1 MFVRVCVWV
10 FSHTNIG
17 IFNFVSNGCTL
28 SVPLHLYLYLFG
40 SRISPS
46 NRVEIYV
53 VALSVAKAKL
63 QAQSCKGLVPVVL
76 PTSLV
81 ALSSPPPRGCQALL
95 LFDSSTASLWLSLR
109 SLSLSLSVPV
119 LPFCRSHETRSCTAH
134 CLVAPPRLASIGSL
148 LIEQSPSIGDAYRV
162 SSHVSMCLCTGYRQT
177 IVPGTTSECL
187 LDSHSFSLSRPS
199 SLYRALVRHIA
210 VCTLWIII
218 LSFRPT
224 YIQYIF

>member
-1 MFVRVCVWV
+1 MHVICAPVFVFVSLWV
-10 FSHTNIG
+10 FN
-17 IFNFVSNGCTL
+17 C
-28 SVPLHLYLYLFG
+28 
-40 SRISPS
+40 PS
-46 NRVEIYV
+46 NRVRISV

-63 QAQSCKGLVPVVL
+63 QAQICKGLVPVVL
-76 PTSLV
+76 PTSVV
-81 ALSSPPPRGCQALL
+81 ALPHPVLPACQALL
-95 LFDSSTASLWLSLR
+95 LFDSSIASLWLSLR
-109 SLSLSLSVPV
+109 SLSLSLPV
-119 LPFCRSHETRSCTAH
+119 LPFSRSHETRSCSAH

-162 SSHVSMCLCTGYRQT
+162 SSHVSMCLSTGYRQT

-187 LDSHSFSLSRPS
+187 LDSHSLSRLS
-199 SLYRALVRHIA
+199 SHYRALVRHIA

>member
-10 FSHTNIG
+10 FSHSNIRV
-17 IFNFVSNGCTL
+17 FNFVSNGCTL

-40 SRISPS
+40 SRICPS
-46 NRVEIYV
+46 NRVEICV

-81 ALSSPPPRGCQALL
+81 ALSHPLVPARLFCSLTAALPPFGSHSA
-95 LFDSSTASLWLSLR
+95 
-109 SLSLSLSVPV
+109 LSLSLSVPV

-177 IVPGTTSECL
+177 IVPGTTSQCL
-187 LDSHSFSLSRPS
+187 LDSLSLSRPS

>member
-1 MFVRVCVWV
+1 M
-10 FSHTNIG
+10 
-17 IFNFVSNGCTL
+17 
-28 SVPLHLYLYLFG
+28 PLHLYLYLFG
-40 SRISPS
+40 SRICPS
-46 NRVEIYV
+46 NRVEISV

-76 PTSLV
+76 PTSFVAPSHPLV
-81 ALSSPPPRGCQALL
+81 PARLFCSLTAALPPFGSHSA
-95 LFDSSTASLWLSLR
+95 
-109 SLSLSLSVPV
+109 LSLSVPV

-134 CLVAPPRLASIGSL
+134 CLVAPPHLASIGSL

-177 IVPGTTSECL
+177 IVPGTTSQCL
-187 LDSHSFSLSRPS
+187 LDSHSLSLSRPS